1 MMRKGFTLLEMIVVI
16 MIVSLLMLIT
26 IPNIQKVIG
35 IVQNRGCESQVK
47 LVDAA
52 ILQYMVETDEIPTS
66 IDDLIGLD
74 LLSDNQRKCQN
85 NKNITIVDGEAEI
98 E

>member
-16 MIVSLLMLIT
+16 MIVALLMLIT
-26 IPNIQKVIG
+26 IPNIQKVVG

-85 NKNITIVDGEAEI
+85 NKNIIIIDGEAEI